1 MKTSTKSILSERV
14 EVIGPADCVG
24 AVASHIETTISGP
37 AAAVQPLKPVLD
49 DPPKQC
55 SCPNCDWTGTSA
67 EMKRVYPD
75 IPDLS
80 EQMDTGEECPV
91 GECPKCGALCH
102 EDELETVS
110 LPVAQAAEIAKLRA
124 ALDIANRFIARS
136 RNASHVKRMAG
147 ILADAAGLADETA
160 KWLSGDESYNPET
173 LAEALTKLA
182 MDCREASNKVQ
193 SLKVVIEVS
202 GGVAEVTTCPAG
214 VEVEIVDHDNE
225 GR

>member
-1 MKTSTKSILSERV
+1 MKTSTKSILGGRV

-37 AAAVQPLKPVLD
+37 AAVVQPLKPVLD

-55 SCPNCDWTGTSA
+55 SCPNCDWAGTSA

-75 IPDLS
+75 IPDLA
-80 EQMDTGEECPV
+80 ERMDPGEECPV

-102 EDELETVS
+102 EDEPETVS

-124 ALDIANRFIARS
+124 ACAQALSMAENLHKATGDAIPGGIVWTLRTALDGVPTEPLR
-136 RNASHVKRMAG
+136 V
-147 ILADAAGLADETA
+147 L
-160 KWLSGDESYNPET
+160 
-173 LAEALTKLA
+173 
-182 MDCREASNKVQ
+182 
-193 SLKVVIEVS
+193 IEVR

-225 GR
+225 RTGI

>member
-1 MKTSTKSILSERV
+1 MKTSTKSILGGRV

-55 SCPNCDWTGTSA
+55 SCPNCDWTGTAA

-80 EQMDTGEECPV
+80 QRMDPGEECPV

-102 EDELETVS
+102 EID
-110 LPVAQAAEIAKLRA
+110 
-124 ALDIANRFIARS
+124 
-136 RNASHVKRMAG
+136 RNASLHVQRMVG
-147 ILADAAGLADETA
+147 MLADAAQLADEA
-160 KWLSGDESYNPET
+160 ANFIAGDEAYDQQT
-173 LAEALTKLA
+173 VADALTALA
-182 MDCREASNKVQ
+182 LDCRNVAKGHKA
-193 SLKVVIEVS
+193 LKVVIEVS